1 MQFIG
6 KAHMWSEMSS
16 DLDFESEMGVC
27 GRSFQQERNSHAK
40 NQCGKHKIG
49 FQNRVYQKEK

>member
-1 MQFIG
+1 MEGNVI
-6 KAHMWSEMSS
+6 K
-16 DLDFESEMGVC
+16 DLDFESEMGIC